1 MHITAHPLITAILR
15 YLWCTWDSV
24 KIPSKSLNQRHPLM
38 GAIYGSRTRTRYN
51 TTAQIDSSK
60 TQDISTIFWYC
71 RSTGICPRLCPV
83 AQLLHTVGTCTLLPR
98 AHVLQNQCYSTSVTV
113 ILPGTTVRPYSYFGV
128 VVVNGDPF
136 RKCVKNQSKQLYSHC
151 HCI

>member
-1 MHITAHPLITAILR
+1 MYVQLYNHFGTVTGAGVQQR
-15 YLWCTWDSV
+15 YQVQYYSPNRLLKNSE
-24 KIPSKSLNQRHPLM
+24 
-38 GAIYGSRTRTRYN
+38 
-51 TTAQIDSSK
+51 
-60 TQDISTIFWYC
+60 DISTIFGYC